1 MSTSTRPHAHADEA
15 REALRS
21 LAHST
26 RDLDD
31 PTAIY
36 SILGQLTNGLGSL
49 AQSLHQIGNFHEGPA
64 RNRAWIGGNVRDGR
78 AASYQ
83 VAWDLHRAAEML
95 HQVRSAIDHALE
107 IEATITY
114 DLHGAPSLTPVA
126 RPTPE
131 PRLSL

>member
-1 MSTSTRPHAHADEA
+1 MPKNTRPAYLAEEA
-15 REALRS
+15 QEALRG
-21 LAHST
+21 LAHAT
-26 RDLDD
+26 RHLDD
-31 PTAIY
+31 PTEIY
-36 SILGQLTNGLGSL
+36 GLLGEVTNALASL
-49 AQSLHQIGNFHEGPA
+49 AQSLHQVGDFHEGPA
-64 RNRAWIGGNVRDGR
+64 RNRAWVGSNVRAGR

-95 HQVRSAIDHALE
+95 HQVRSAIDHAHE